1 MLFPNWEENEIGI
14 SKEGFVS
21 FTDKLTEIQEK
32 DKLFFFTEQYLP
44 MLKALPKLQ
53 KLKKT
58 TSIYFEE
65 KFRESVIVFIE
76 YGFENFFDII
86 QDNLKTTVFDMSKMI
101 RRAYPSS
108 IVGELISEKPISK
121 PDNIFYYANHN
132 FGGNSDV
139 WRNPYHF

>member
-1 MLFPNWEENEIGI
+1 
-14 SKEGFVS
+14 
-21 FTDKLTEIQEK
+21 
-32 DKLFFFTEQYLP
+32 
-44 MLKALPKLQ
+44 
-53 KLKKT
+53 
-58 TSIYFEE
+58 
-65 KFRESVIVFIE
+65 
-76 YGFENFFDII
+76 
-86 QDNLKTTVFDMSKMI
+86 MSKMI